1 MSRVLTKKVNKIK
14 RGRDMVE
21 PRKERNVLN
30 KPNATPGGGMVENN
44 PRISVRLAELEAANR
59 ELESFNYTVSHDLR
73 SPLTSL
79 RGFCEIL
86 LGLGKTHLDDQCKS
100 IIRHMLGTVR
110 HMDQLIETLLNFSLI
125 SNREMNRDRVDLS
138 LIARTVAAQLRMRD
152 PHRNVEFKIVESA
165 PVVGDAKLLRE
176 VIENLLDNAWKYTTK
191 QGKARIEFLKIVEN
205 GEDVYLIRDN
215 GPGFDM
221 TQAENLF
228 RPFYRMHSKEEY
240 SGYGIGL
247 STAQRIVTRHG
258 GRIWAEGAP
267 GFGATFY
274 FTIPE
279 SD

>member
-1 MSRVLTKKVNKIK
+1 
-14 RGRDMVE
+14 MVE

-30 KPNATPGGGMVENN
+30 KLNATPGGGLVENN
-44 PRISVRLAELEAANR
+44 PRSSVRLAELEAANR

-79 RGFCEIL
+79 KGFCEIL

-125 SNREMNRDRVDLS
+125 SNREMNRDKVDLS

-165 PVVGDAKLLRE
+165 PVIGDAKLLRE
-176 VIENLLDNAWKYTTK
+176 VIENLLDNAWKYTAK
-191 QGKARIEFLKIVEN
+191 QGKARIDFLKTVEN
-205 GEDVYLIRDN
+205 GEDVYVIRDN

-228 RPFYRMHSKEEY
+228 RPFYRLHSKEEY

-258 GRIWAEGAP
+258 GRIWAEAEP
-267 GFGATFY
+267 GCGATFY
-274 FTIPE
+274 FTIPASE
-279 SD
+279 